1 MYKNREFIILDEFT
15 NGLDKDTEKKI
26 LDFIT
31 MLKNNKTII
40 IISHKDSTLNICN
53 EVYLL
58 DNAQLKKIS
67 SV

>member
-31 MLKNNKTII
+31 MFKNNKTII

-58 DNAQLKKIS
+58 DNAQLKKTS